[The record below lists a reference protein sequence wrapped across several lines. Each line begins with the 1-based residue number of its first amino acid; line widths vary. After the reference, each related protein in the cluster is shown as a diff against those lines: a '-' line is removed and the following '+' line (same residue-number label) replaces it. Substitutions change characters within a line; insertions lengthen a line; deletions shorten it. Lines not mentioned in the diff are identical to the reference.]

1 MLASLN
7 IVIGLAAVYTAFSL
21 LASWVQ
27 ERIATVMQF
36 RSKTLRAGIQQMI
49 DDDAT
54 HQALFNQPSFVAA
67 QSPRQ
72 RDPSY
77 ISATQFSMAV
87 MGILNGASAVGTTGA
102 DALAAV
108 QRGITGL
115 PPSRLKDA
123 LATLAGEAN
132 ADLTRFVSSVENWF
146 DDQMDRVS
154 GWYRRYTQV
163 ILLVVGAAIAALF
176 NVDTLRIAQDL
187 TAAPLAIDQSQITS
201 NSTAAE
207 QYVSDQV
214 FSQMHFGWPDAYACS
229 SMQSAAECAAADTAS
244 KITFKIL
251 GLLLTAIALSLGAPF
266 WFDTLSRFVNVR
278 GSGPAPAKSSSG

>member
-49 DDDAT
+49 NDDAT

-154 GWYRRYTQV
+154 GWYKRYTQV

-187 TAAPLAIDQSQITS
+187 TAAPLAIDQSKITS
-201 NSTAAE
+201 DTAAAE
-207 QYVSDQV
+207 QYVSNQV

-229 SMQSAAECAAADTAS
+229 STQSAAECAAADTAS

>member
-36 RSKTLRAGIQQMI
+36 RSKMLRAGIQQMI
-49 DDDAT
+49 NDDAT

-154 GWYRRYTQV
+154 GWYKRYTQV

-187 TAAPLAIDQSQITS
+187 TAAPLAIDQSKITS
-201 NSTAAE
+201 DTAAAD
-207 QYVSDQV
+207 QYVSNQV

-229 SMQSAAECAAADTAS
+229 STQSAAECAAADTAS